1 MQHLQTLMCLP
12 TDSCRQLNPFF
23 PFQVCFKIIVF
34 LSCRLKMKDNRCE
47 VFFFCSFKA
56 EFFNIWFFLEET
68 VVKGFIDVCV
78 CDTYDSYGG
87 VRKNLLNI
95 SNFQL
100 FVFFHCRHKMKYYQ
114 DSSVIRSWFVQLVL
128 GLKKALPRN
137 STKVKVEPAGF
148 SQQITRK
155 VSYLTYSLSG
165 AASGVSPYSFC
176 LLLFRDGG
184 GGGQYQ
190 RCRRT
195 ITVFVTVF
203 DET

>member
-1 MQHLQTLMCLP
+1 
-12 TDSCRQLNPFF
+12 
-23 PFQVCFKIIVF
+23 
-34 LSCRLKMKDNRCE
+34 MKF
-47 VFFFCSFKA
+47 FFFCPFKA
-56 EFFNIWFFLEET
+56 EFFNICFFLEET

-87 VRKNLLNI
+87 VRKNLLSI

-114 DSSVIRSWFVQLVL
+114 DSSVIRSWFVYLVL

-155 VSYLTYSLSG
+155 VSDLTYSLSG

-176 LLLFRDGG
+176 LLLFREGG
-184 GGGQYQ
+184 GGSISDAEVLLL
-190 RCRRT
+190 CSLLCSMKLDLLFSL
-195 ITVFVTVF
+195 FVLKSVKYNF
-203 DET
+203 LNFFFCCCFHNGNHR

>member
-1 MQHLQTLMCLP
+1 MCLP
-12 TDSCRQLNPFF
+12 TTEPFF
-23 PFQVCFKIIVF
+23 F
-34 LSCRLKMKDNRCE
+34 LFRSVLKLLCSCLAASKWETTAVKF
-47 VFFFCSFKA
+47 FFFCPFKA
-56 EFFNIWFFLEET
+56 EFFNICFFLEET

-87 VRKNLLNI
+87 VRKNLLSI

-114 DSSVIRSWFVQLVL
+114 DSSVIRSWFVYLVL

-155 VSYLTYSLSG
+155 VSDLTYSLSG

-176 LLLFRDGG
+176 LLLFREGG
-184 GGGQYQ
+184 GG
-190 RCRRT
+190 
-195 ITVFVTVF
+195 
-203 DET
+203 